1 MLHHVCGWIVLGCKC
16 SPLWMEQRALICPGP
31 NKGPISL
38 SRGEPTP
45 APCLSFPALCQT
57 RSWETLNGSFQAFV
71 FWQLCFCFLCP
82 SLSPSLSGYSVGSAP
97 VFTLRSSAVLPL
109 LPTPRSPVP
118 ER

>member
-1 MLHHVCGWIVLGCKC
+1 MCVAGLCWGISAYPSGQIEDIDLPRAK
-16 SPLWMEQRALICPGP
+16 QRARIPEREG
-31 NKGPISL
+31 
-38 SRGEPTP
+38 PTP

-97 VFTLRSSAVLPL
+97 VFTLRGSAVLPL